1 MDLLP
6 IARIAAVLGLVLLIL
21 AGILFLVGR
30 LELPLGK
37 LPGDIVFRRGNL
49 TCAVPLVSSLV
60 FSILITLILNILLAV
75 FRK

>member
-37 LPGDIVFRRGNL
+37 LPGDFVFRRGNF

-60 FSILITLILNILLAV
+60 FSILITLILNLLLAV

>member
-6 IARIAAVLGLVLLIL
+6 IARIVAVLGLVLLIL

-37 LPGDIVFRRGNL
+37 LPGDFVFRRGNL

>member
-37 LPGDIVFRRGNL
+37 LPGDFVFRRGNL